1 MKGRAGGGDTVTDFP
16 FWRRSIAS
24 LRKVLT
30 EGLMTIIT
38 LLFAVTFKFKKQ
50 QQKLLAEKVKKGF
63 HVNVYLNKK

>member
-16 FWRRSIAS
+16 FRRRIWTLCL

-38 LLFAVTFKFKKQ
+38 LLFAVTFKF
-50 QQKLLAEKVKKGF
+50 QKTTIMIC
-63 HVNVYLNKK
+63 